1 MKNMGTRYLWHQ
13 QARSSGIAQDGQ
25 LAFVAF
31 YAVRIRPSWLNGLEH
46 SETDARYA
54 RGSTTRH
61 AMAMGYLRA
70 LPASSAYGRCAV
82 DYSLGP

>member
-1 MKNMGTRYLWHQ
+1 MKNMGTRYFRHQ
-13 QARSSGIAQDGQ
+13 QARSSGIAQAGQ
-25 LAFVAF
+25 LGFVAF

-46 SETDARYA
+46 TETDARHP

-70 LPASSAYGRCAV
+70 LPASSTYGPCAV